1 MEILI
6 VDDEKP
12 IRELLRQI
20 LETKGYTCALA
31 ADAAEARDCLKDES
45 FQLILCDINM
55 PGESGL
61 DLVRHVFEEY
71 EDTAAIMVTATDDP
85 LVAEAVFGMGAYDYV
100 TKPIQKNR
108 ILTSVANAL
117 RRRELEIA
125 NRAYREDLEQ
135 MVAERT
141 LQLKEASRTSLFQW
155 LIRKST
161 SNQPPP
167 LKRMA

>member
-1 MEILI
+1 
-6 VDDEKP
+6 
-12 IRELLRQI
+12 
-20 LETKGYTCALA
+20 
-31 ADAAEARDCLKDES
+31 
-45 FQLILCDINM
+45 M

-61 DLVRHVFEEY
+61 SFVRHASEEY

-125 NRAYREDLEQ
+125 NRAYREDSGCRCSGFYPKAVFTCNIVGESEGGIGGGIIHRSSPYL
-135 MVAERT
+135 
-141 LQLKEASRTSLFQW
+141 
-155 LIRKST
+155 
-161 SNQPPP
+161 
-167 LKRMA
+167 